1 MEKAGGT
8 VLWGIQVAGTRGAK
22 VMLKAGILLETAGD
36 KVSVKSI
43 NTQFDK
49 EILPGIQRDLLMFKL
64 LKLLENGTITTE

>member
-1 MEKAGGT
+1 
-8 VLWGIQVAGTRGAK
+8 
-22 VMLKAGILLETAGD
+22 MLKAGNLLETAGD

-64 LKLLENGTITTE
+64 LKLLENGMITTE

>member
-1 MEKAGGT
+1 M
-8 VLWGIQVAGTRGAK
+8 AGTRG
-22 VMLKAGILLETAGD
+22 VMLKAGNLLETAGD